1 VVKEDPESTKYLW
14 GGKAIRAHLAKL
26 GLRMSKT
33 TMYRR
38 IADAG
43 LPAHRTTLGLVTTV
57 EKLEAWVEEQVSRGT
72 E

>member
-1 VVKEDPESTKYLW
+1 MSEDPKDRTKYLW
-14 GGKAIRAHLAKL
+14 GGKAIRAHLAKM

-38 IADAG
+38 IQDAG
-43 LPAHRTTLGLVTTV
+43 LPAHRTTLGLVVTV
-57 EKLEAWVEEQVSRGT
+57 EDLENWVEEQVRRGT